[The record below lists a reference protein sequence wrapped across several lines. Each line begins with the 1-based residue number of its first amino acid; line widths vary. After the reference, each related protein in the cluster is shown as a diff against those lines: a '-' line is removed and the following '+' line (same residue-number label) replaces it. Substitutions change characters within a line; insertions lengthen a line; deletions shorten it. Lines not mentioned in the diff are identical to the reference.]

1 MDLPPVRPLPSTIT
15 RRRVVDKV
23 KQTVKGERV
32 RFTERT
38 QPSGTFKAHFF
49 QDLFQNGPPSIPR
62 VMRVFYDGDT
72 FVALPGGF
80 KWLDYL
86 VCVLSTL

>member
-1 MDLPPVRPLPSTIT
+1 LLTQQNT
-15 RRRVVDKV
+15 
-23 KQTVKGERV
+23 TVKGERV

-49 QDLFQNGPPSIPR
+49 QDLFQNGMPSFPLA
-62 VMRVFYDGDT
+62 MRVFYDGDT

-80 KWLDYL
+80 KWLDYAVREL
-86 VCVLSTL
+86 FFLSIEFSIFREGE